1 MTCGTIFTKIQI
13 EIVILRFQTQLIHTC
28 SQLVVIILSLASS
41 DDLSDSRHQTV
52 HSRNCL
58 SILVE
63 FHVECLDLLR
73 IICNKYRSLVDLLC
87 QIALMLCLKIT
98 SPEYLVIKFVIVLLK
113 DLNSLCIGHMCKF
126 RIKHMVQSVK
136 KPLVNE
142 GIEEVHF
149 LRCILKDI
157 TDHVFQHS
165 LCKLHSILKV
175 CKRTLRLDHPEL
187 SCMAGSVGILSTEGR
202 SECVDIAECLCISL
216 SVQLSAYGKVC
227 LLSEE
232 IL

>member
-1 MTCGTIFTKIQI
+1 MTGGTIFTKIQI
-13 EIVILRFQTQLIHTC
+13 EIVILRFQSQLIHTC
-28 SQLVVIILSLASS
+28 FKLVVVILSLASS

-52 HSRNCL
+52 HSCNCL

-73 IICNKYRSLVDLLC
+73 IICNKYRSLVNLLC

-113 DLNSLCIGHMCKF
+113 DLNSLCIGHMCKL

-136 KPLVNE
+136 KPLINE

-149 LRCILKDI
+149 LRCVLKNI

-165 LCKLHSILKV
+165 LRQLHIILKV
-175 CKRTLRLDHPEL
+175 CKCTLRLDHPEL
-187 SCMAGSVGILSTEGR
+187 RCMTGGVGIFCTECR
-202 SECVDIAECLCISL
+202 SECVNVTECLCISL

-232 IL
+232 VL